1 MRKLECPS
9 HVIFIGFSRSSHC
22 PDLNTPEGEVILDWT
37 RAIDGYCERTDPSYW
52 SEPVNAVT
60 NAAFLIA
67 AWIMWRRVRGQD
79 LPLATLMVVILA
91 AIGAGSYLFHTYA
104 QVWAATAD
112 VIPIV
117 LFILLYVF
125 AATRDFLG
133 MGTSISLG
141 VTVLFVPYAA
151 ALTGLFALLPFFAVS
166 APYWP
171 VPLLIT
177 VYALLLAFRHPAT
190 ARGLWI
196 GAFLLIL
203 SLVFRSIDEAVCGTV
218 PFGTHFMWH
227 ILNGVMLGWM
237 IEVYRRHMRP
247 KGLVLSRRVE

>member
-1 MRKLECPS
+1 
-9 HVIFIGFSRSSHC
+9 
-22 PDLNTPEGEVILDWT
+22 LDWT
-37 RAIDGYCERTDPSYW
+37 RAIDGYCERMDPSYW
-52 SEPVNAVT
+52 AEPVNAVT

-67 AWIMWRRVRGQD
+67 AWIMWRRVRGES
-79 LPLATLMVVILA
+79 LPLAMLMVVVLA
-91 AIGAGSYLFHTYA
+91 AIGVGSYLFHTYA

-133 MGTSISLG
+133 MRTPVAAG
-141 VTVLFVPYAA
+141 VTVLFIPYAA
-151 ALTGLFALLPFFAVS
+151 ALTGLFALHPFFAIS
-166 APYWP
+166 AFYWP
-171 VPLLIT
+171 VPVLIL

-190 ARGLWI
+190 ARGLAI
-196 GAFLLIL
+196 GAVVLIV
-203 SLVFRSIDEAVCGTV
+203 SLVFRSLDEAVCPTLPV
-218 PFGTHFMWH
+218 GTHFMWH

-247 KGLVLSRRVE
+247 KGYALSRSARS